1 MTKSNQYETTL
12 LTIPSSHTPVML
24 SEAKH
29 LRFSCRDTARNAKNQ
44 RFFASL
50 RMTVSKLV
58 RYSSIRRPFLLRQ
71 SCFVILL
78 AFSVTPLFAQ
88 KRPITEKDLWDFV
101 WIGDPQVS
109 ADGERVA
116 FVRVTVNEKKE
127 GYNTSIWSVP
137 VAGGEAPR
145 QLTKGDHDTTPRWSP
160 DGKFLLFLRSTEKNG
175 KPEPPQLAMLPMA
188 GGDSFVFTD
197 LPRGAGNPVWAPDGK
212 NIGFTSDT
220 NAEDLAKQEKKK
232 SEEPG
237 SGKAPGSAET
247 PAGKSTNKAT
257 PTPASKADSEHE
269 SDVRVI
275 TRAVYR
281 QDNEGYIDPKH
292 PTHIWIV
299 SAPHA
304 AEEKVK
310 PRQITSGRFDEENA
324 IWSRDGSQIY
334 FTSSRVDEP
343 YYELPRTDLYSVAA
357 AGGNP
362 AKITTIDLNTQF
374 GPGGGALSLSP
385 DGKQVAFVAATNQPI
400 NSYTEPD
407 LWVLDLLPDAKPRNI
422 TANFDFDI
430 DGFVIGDS
438 SSPRAGGLNKPIW
451 TADGKGLIAVY
462 AREGKR
468 NVGLFDATVAG
479 DAGSTK
485 SNAVQDL
492 TSGNHGVMSFR
503 ATPDTSK
510 LVYVLSTPTRVN
522 DLFVLDRATP
532 GATPT
537 QLTHVNDE
545 VFSKLN
551 LTEPEEIWYDSFDGK
566 RIQAWLQKPPNFD
579 AHKKYPLI
587 LNIHGGP
594 HVAYGDIFVH
604 EFQWMAAKGYVVLYP
619 NPRGSTSYGQE
630 FGNVIQYRYPGDDYK
645 DLMAGVDEAIKRGYI
660 DDKKLGVT
668 GGSGGG
674 LLTNWVVGQTG
685 RFAAAV
691 SQRDIASWENWWYTG
706 DFTLFQPNWFRSPPF
721 EDPDEYRARSPISYI
736 NNVKT
741 PMMFILGEAD
751 YRTPPGAGGE
761 QMFRALKFRRI
772 PTVMVRFPNESH
784 ELSRSGQPWHRV
796 ERLQHIVGWFDHWL
810 TGISKPEY
818 EITSEEEVPVKPR
831 QAEKP
836 PK

>member
-1 MTKSNQYETTL
+1 MRHWIFIAFVAL
-12 LTIPSSHTPVML
+12 GL
-24 SEAKH
+24 S
-29 LRFSCRDTARNAKNQ
+29 
-44 RFFASL
+44 
-50 RMTVSKLV
+50 TV
-58 RYSSIRRPFLLRQ
+58 Y
-71 SCFVILL
+71 
-78 AFSVTPLFAQ
+78 AQ
-88 KRPITEKDLWDFV
+88 KRNITEKDLWDFV

-109 ADGERVA
+109 PDGSRVA

-137 VAGGEAPR
+137 VAGGDAPR
-145 QLTKGDHDTTPRWSP
+145 QLTKGNHDTTPRWSL
-160 DGKFLLFLRSTEKNG
+160 DGKFLLFLRSTEKEG

-188 GGDSFVFTD
+188 GGDSFVFSD
-197 LPRGAGNPVWAPDGK
+197 LPKGAGNPVWAPDGK
-212 NIGFTSDT
+212 NIAFISDT

-232 SEEPG
+232 GEEQSNKSGAASDKPVPRSTPPPTTPPG
-237 SGKAPGSAET
+237 
-247 PAGKSTNKAT
+247 
-257 PTPASKADSEHE
+257 PTPPATGEHE

-275 TRAVYR
+275 THAVYR

-299 SAPHA
+299 TTPRS

-310 PRQITSGRFDEENA
+310 PRQLTTGLFDEDNA
-324 IWSRDGSQIY
+324 IWSKDGSQIY
-334 FTSSRVDEP
+334 FTSSRIDEP
-343 YYELPRTDLYSVAA
+343 YYELPRTDLYSVPA
-357 AGGNP
+357 AGGKP
-362 AKITTIDLNTQF
+362 IKITTIDLNTQF

-407 LWVLDLLPDAKPRNI
+407 LWILDLTPNAKPRNV
-422 TANFDFDI
+422 TAGFDFDI

-438 SSPRAGGLNKPIW
+438 ASPRAGGLNKPIW

-462 AREGKR
+462 SKEGKR
-468 NVGLFDATVAG
+468 NLGLFDAATASVA
-479 DAGSTK
+479 
-485 SNAVQDL
+485 DL

-510 LVYVLSTPTRVN
+510 LVYVISTPTRVN

-532 GATPT
+532 GATPK
-537 QLTHVNDE
+537 QLTNVNDE
-545 VFSKLN
+545 LFSKLN

-566 RIQAWLQKPPNFD
+566 RVQAWLQKPPGFD

-645 DLMAGVDEAIKRGYI
+645 DLMAGVDEVIKRGYI

-706 DFTLFQPNWFRSPPF
+706 DFTLFQPNWFRAPPF

-741 PMMFILGEAD
+741 PLMLILGEVD

-761 QMFRALKFRRI
+761 QMFRALKFRKI

-810 TGISKPEY
+810 MGVPKSEY
-818 EITSEEEVPVKPR
+818 EIAPEEEVPVKPR